1 MPGGMQA
8 DPLQH
13 VDQVGAGIDA
23 GQSAGGQQAL
33 DDADVLSAPTSVQ
46 QLAWVI
52 SGLTWAKTS

>member
-1 MPGGMQA
+1 MQA

-23 GQSAGGQQAL
+23 RESAGGQQAL
-33 DDADVLSAPTSVQ
+33 DDADVLSPPTSVQ